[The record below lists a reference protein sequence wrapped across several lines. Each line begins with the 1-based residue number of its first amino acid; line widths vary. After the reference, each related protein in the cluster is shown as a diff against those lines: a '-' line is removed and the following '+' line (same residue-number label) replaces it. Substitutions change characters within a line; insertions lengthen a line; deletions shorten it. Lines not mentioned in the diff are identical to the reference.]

1 MGSGNNDNDL
11 QTIIA
16 QAIEEMK
23 FEKGKAFDIEHINL
37 AELGRKTGIS
47 RSKLRRMQ
55 KAGFVSQPHGLV
67 GRKST
72 TTVIS
77 GYEKT
82 INKLLESGV
91 TNSSVIYDHIK
102 ELGYSGG
109 LTMVKMYILAHKDL
123 VPAKRSR
130 VDPQGNRGRRYS
142 TEPGESY
149 QMDWGFVTV
158 NDSNGNEYRITCFAM
173 ICHHCG
179 ERYIEFFPNARQE
192 NLFIGMLHAFAYMG
206 VPKTVLTD
214 NMKSVVT
221 GRDVDGHPIWQI
233 DYEMFMKTVGF
244 STKLCKV
251 RHPFTKGKVER
262 LIRFVKGNFLAGRIF
277 NELTDLNYEA
287 LNWCDK
293 HNSAYHRCV
302 DCIPAE
308 KHRNA
313 CLTVAKVLP
322 QTKEVLFYICPRRLI
337 SFDGFVNY
345 EGRRFG
351 VPYTYTRRE
360 CRVSRQ
366 GYTLFI
372 YDDKLNVKL
381 VEHNVTWSKRDS
393 FCKDQYSDNEPEEF
407 PTTTITTTIQQ
418 KVLPDTSPFDKFDF
432 EKEVNWDE

>member
-1 MGSGNNDNDL
+1 M
-11 QTIIA
+11 
-16 QAIEEMK
+16 
-23 FEKGKAFDIEHINL
+23 
-37 AELGRKTGIS
+37 
-47 RSKLRRMQ
+47 
-55 KAGFVSQPHGLV
+55 
-67 GRKST
+67 
-72 TTVIS
+72 
-77 GYEKT
+77 
-82 INKLLESGV
+82 
-91 TNSSVIYDHIK
+91 
-102 ELGYSGG
+102 
-109 LTMVKMYILAHKDL
+109 
-123 VPAKRSR
+123 
-130 VDPQGNRGRRYS
+130 
-142 TEPGESY
+142 
-149 QMDWGFVTV
+149 
-158 NDSNGNEYRITCFAM
+158 
-173 ICHHCG
+173 
-179 ERYIEFFPNARQE
+179 
-192 NLFIGMLHAFAYMG
+192 
-206 VPKTVLTD
+206 
-214 NMKSVVT
+214 
-221 GRDVDGHPIWQI
+221 
-233 DYEMFMKTVGF
+233 
-244 STKLCKV
+244 
-251 RHPFTKGKVER
+251 
-262 LIRFVKGNFLAGRIF
+262 KGNFLAGRIF